1 VSVVQ
6 PSNAN
11 YLSTSYWN
19 GHDIFNIEESG
30 MVENWDQVRL
40 DRKNYDFA
48 RASLQEG
55 LGHAAAGN
63 STEVRYGTNTEFNPP
78 VGHLEDGSLLVI
90 DHETL
95 SQFRTHN
102 FVSNEPSQFPP
113 EAIPT
118 PYSEYWL
125 GNQSIDEPSAPCG
138 HGSVY
143 FYEEQIMYMH
153 FLYWGVLMSLD
164 DSSRA
169 IQYFTF
175 DQARLQPDGTVNYPK
190 PYVEVTSKLPL
201 KKKVRLQGMAVALP
215 IQIGEVLTEDNSL
228 CRALKRIRAIDIIYP
243 ASGSQQQKPT
253 RQKRLGSF
261 ASSQL
266 SSVNA

>member
-1 VSVVQ
+1 MSEAQ

-11 YLSTSYWN
+11 FLSTSYWN

-30 MVENWDQVRL
+30 MVEKWDQVRL

-63 STEVRYGTNTEFNPP
+63 STEVRYGTNTEFKPP

-95 SQFRTHN
+95 AQYKIHN
-102 FVSNEPSQFPP
+102 FVPNEPSQSPP
-113 EAIPT
+113 EAIFT

-125 GNQSIDEPSAPCG
+125 ENQSVDESRIHCG
-138 HGSVY
+138 HGSAY
-143 FYEEQIMYMH
+143 FYDEQIMYMRS
-153 FLYWGVLMSLD
+153 LNWGVLMSLD

-175 DQARLQPDGTVNYPK
+175 DQARLQPNGTVNYPK
-190 PYVEVTSKLPL
+190 PYIEMPSKLPF
-201 KKKVRLQGMAVALP
+201 KKKIRLQGMAVALP
-215 IQIGEVLTEDNSL
+215 IQIGEVLTEDNSF
-228 CRALKRIRAIDIIYP
+228 CRGLKRIRAIDIIYP
-243 ASGSQQQKPT
+243 ASGSQQQKRT
-253 RQKRLGSF
+253 RQKRLGRF

-266 SSVNA
+266 SPVNA